1 MHHPPLITININ
13 HHLRMELRCAA
24 QSFVLFLSFTLLLAS
39 TRADPHPLQ
48 DFCVADFGATGVVVN
63 GFPCKPA
70 SNVTSDDFFFA
81 GLSNEG
87 NTSNIFGSSVT
98 PANVLSFAGLN
109 TLGVSMNRV
118 DVAPGGVNPPHSHP
132 RATELIILLEGRLL
146 VGFVSTN
153 NQFFS
158 KVLNPGEMFVVPK
171 GLIHFQYNVGT
182 KKALAITTFDSQ
194 LPGVVIASTTLF
206 ASNPAIPDDVLAKA
220 FQVDQKVVTAIKSKF
235 AN

>member
-1 MHHPPLITININ
+1 
-13 HHLRMELRCAA
+13 MELRCAA
-24 QSFVLFLSFTLLLAS
+24 HFFVLFLSFTLLLAS

-132 RATELIILLEGRLL
+132 RATELIILLKGQLL

-158 KVLNPGEMFVVPK
+158 KVLNPGEMFVSRPEVLRSIVAALLCGSP
-171 GLIHFQYNVGT
+171 LEM
-182 KKALAITTFDSQ
+182 KALDLLHPLLEIYKDSGIYD
-194 LPGVVIASTTLF
+194 LPM
-206 ASNPAIPDDVLAKA
+206 
-220 FQVDQKVVTAIKSKF
+220 
-235 AN
+235 

>member
-1 MHHPPLITININ
+1 
-13 HHLRMELRCAA
+13 MELHYTKRP
-24 QSFVLFLSFTLLLAS
+24 FLLFLSFTLLLVAS
-39 TRADPHPLQ
+39 TRADPDSLQ
-48 DFCVADFGATGVVVN
+48 DLCVADLGATSVVVN

-81 GLSNEG
+81 GLSMEG
-87 NTSNIFGSSVT
+87 NTSNIFASNVT
-98 PANVLSFAGLN
+98 AANVLSFPGLN

-118 DVAPGGVNPPHSHP
+118 DVAPGGLNPPHSHP
-132 RATELIILLEGRLL
+132 RATELIILLKGRLL
-146 VGFVSTN
+146 VGFISTS

-171 GLIHFQYNVGT
+171 GLIHFQYNVGD
-182 KKALAITTFDSQ
+182 KKAFAITTFDSQ

-206 ASNPAIPDDVLAKA
+206 GSTPAIPDDVLAKA

-235 AN
+235 GN

>member
-1 MHHPPLITININ
+1 
-13 HHLRMELRCAA
+13 MELRCAA

-48 DFCVADFGATGVVVN
+48 DSCVADFGATGVVVN

-132 RATELIILLEGRLL
+132 RATRAHHPPRGSTAGGVRQHQQPVLLQGLESRRDVRGAQGPHSLPIQRRNEEGARHHHLRQPAPGGSDRLHYP
-146 VGFVSTN
+146 VRIDAGDSRRCAG
-153 NQFFS
+153 QSFS
-158 KVLNPGEMFVVPK
+158 GGSEGCHRHKV
-171 GLIHFQYNVGT
+171 
-182 KKALAITTFDSQ
+182 
-194 LPGVVIASTTLF
+194 
-206 ASNPAIPDDVLAKA
+206 
-220 FQVDQKVVTAIKSKF
+220 QV
-235 AN
+235 